1 MDGIPD
7 LLRAF
12 VALAVVIVLMIAVA
26 QLFRRMPGWQ
36 KFVGS
41 GDSKRLQLVTSLMLD
56 ARHRIVIVKIDER
69 ERTFLLS
76 PESALEVM
84 S

>member
-1 MDGIPD
+1 MEQAPD

-12 VALAVVIVLMIAVA
+12 VALAVVILLMIAVA

-36 KFVGS
+36 KYLGQ
-41 GDSKRLQLVTSLMLD
+41 GDPKRLQLVTSMMLD
-56 ARHRIVIVKIDER
+56 ARHRLVIVKIDDAEK
-69 ERTFLLS
+69 TFLLS
-76 PESALEVM
+76 PESAMEVR